1 MSREFTRIKKNM
13 ETQLWYIERIRDM
26 RNAIIGSLSK
36 DDVNG
41 SDDARKQ

>member
-13 ETQLWYIERIRDM
+13 ETQLWYYGIRDM